1 MNIKNIDKIDVTVF
15 DKVNITMRGAELKQL
30 LGEWFV
36 EIMKD
41 FQESLNA
48 QCKEKKYLTAEEIAQ
63 MLGVDKSTLWR
74 WDKCGYLPKVKV
86 GSKVRYRESDVRNLM
101 ERR

>member
-1 MNIKNIDKIDVTVF
+1 MNMTDFNLSVF
-15 DKVNITMRGAELKQL
+15 EKVNITMSGAELKQL

-36 EIMKD
+36 EIMRN
-41 FQESLNA
+41 FQNSL
-48 QCKEKKYLTAEEIAQ
+48 EKSKPVEEKYLTAEETAQ

-74 WDKCGYLPKVKV
+74 WNKCNYLTNVKI